1 MNQMKR
7 KIIFLTL
14 FTILAGVSLGETI
27 SEIQGDNMYSTME
40 NKKVTKV
47 EGVVT
52 AVKKSKDNNG
62 FFIQSRKPDKDDRT
76 SEGIYIE
83 NKTDVEV
90 KRGDLVRLEG
100 EVKEIYFG
108 KIDKSQP
115 ATTSIQADKIKVLK
129 ENVKVTPVILTGKEI
144 PKTVR
149 NGNNPVLDIKNNAM
163 DYYESLEGTLV
174 KIKDPVITGF
184 KEKYGDITVVP
195 SNGMYAETRS
205 INGGVVYN
213 NYEKEQTQ
221 RITINTTSWNLVENG
236 KFKNNLTPNP
246 GDKFNGDI
254 EGVIYFENSEY
265 RLYPVSAFPGI
276 TDGKTARETN
286 KYKYDKEMLNVVSYN
301 IENFSH
307 VDGPERVK
315 ELANQVATVLQ
326 TPDIL
331 GLIEVGDDDGQKKS
345 EVVTA
350 KNNVEAIVNAI
361 KEKTGID
368 YGYMTVNPTDG
379 KDGGWPEM
387 HIRNVILYRK
397 DRVKPVKFNQGNS
410 QKDTEVV
417 KKGNKVQ
424 LTYNPGRIGNND
436 EIWTDV
442 RKPVIAQFE
451 FKGQNL
457 FVLANHLKSKRF
469 DEKIY
474 GTSHPVI
481 RKSEEVRNPQ
491 GKQINNFIKSILN
504 NDPKATVIVLG
515 DMNDFEF
522 SQTIKNINGDE
533 LIDTISELPVNERY
547 SYVYQGASQ
556 TLDNIMINKKYKG
569 QVNVDV
575 IRINSE
581 FTIDQ
586 GSFSDHDPVFVQFK
600 IQ

>member
-1 MNQMKR
+1 
-7 KIIFLTL
+7 
-14 FTILAGVSLGETI
+14 
-27 SEIQGDNMYSTME
+27 
-40 NKKVTKV
+40 
-47 EGVVT
+47 
-52 AVKKSKDNNG
+52 
-62 FFIQSRKPDKDDRT
+62 
-76 SEGIYIE
+76 
-83 NKTDVEV
+83 
-90 KRGDLVRLEG
+90 
-100 EVKEIYFG
+100 
-108 KIDKSQP
+108 
-115 ATTSIQADKIKVLK
+115 
-129 ENVKVTPVILTGKEI
+129 
-144 PKTVR
+144 
-149 NGNNPVLDIKNNAM
+149 
-163 DYYESLEGTLV
+163 
-174 KIKDPVITGF
+174 
-184 KEKYGDITVVP
+184 
-195 SNGMYAETRS
+195 
-205 INGGVVYN
+205 
-213 NYEKEQTQ
+213 
-221 RITINTTSWNLVENG
+221 
-236 KFKNNLTPNP
+236 
-246 GDKFNGDI
+246 
-254 EGVIYFENSEY
+254 
-265 RLYPVSAFPGI
+265 
-276 TDGKTARETN
+276 
-286 KYKYDKEMLNVVSYN
+286 
-301 IENFSH
+301 
-307 VDGPERVK
+307 
-315 ELANQVATVLQ
+315 
-326 TPDIL
+326 
-331 GLIEVGDDDGQKKS
+331 
-345 EVVTA
+345 
-350 KNNVEAIVNAI
+350 
-361 KEKTGID
+361 
-368 YGYMTVNPTDG
+368 MTVNPTDG

-491 GKQINNFIKSILN
+491 GKQINNFVKSILN

-586 GSFSDHDPVFVQFK
+586 GSFSDHDPVFIQFK

>member
-40 NKKVTKV
+40 NKRVTKV

-83 NKTDVEV
+83 NKTDVGV

-368 YGYMTVNPTDG
+368 YGYMTVNPIDG